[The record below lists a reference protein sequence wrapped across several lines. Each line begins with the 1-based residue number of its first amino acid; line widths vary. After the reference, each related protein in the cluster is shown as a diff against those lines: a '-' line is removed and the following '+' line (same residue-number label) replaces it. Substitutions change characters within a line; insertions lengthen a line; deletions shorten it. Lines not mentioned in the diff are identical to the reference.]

1 MAAMIVAGLTGSL
14 AMGKSE
20 TARMFASLGV
30 PVFDADAEVHR
41 LYTQGGAA
49 VEMIGARFPEAIVD
63 GAVDRRRLGEIVL
76 KDAAALR
83 AVEKL
88 VHPLV
93 RKAEAEFLS
102 KCRGEARPLA
112 VLDIPL
118 LFETGR
124 QRDVDRIIV
133 VSAPGDVQRSRALS
147 RPGMT
152 AEKFEALTARQVP
165 DAERRRQAHFIVDSS
180 QGLDQA
186 LAQVK
191 AIVAILMREAEAS

>member
-1 MAAMIVAGLTGSL
+1 MIVAGLTGSL

-41 LYTQGGAA
+41 LYAQGGAA

-63 GAVDRRRLGEIVL
+63 GAVDRLRLGEIVL
-76 KDAAALR
+76 KDSAALR

-88 VHPLV
+88 VHPLI
-93 RKAEAEFLS
+93 REAEAEFLR
-102 KCRGEARPLA
+102 KCCGEARPLA

-133 VSAPGDVQRSRALS
+133 VSAPADEQRSRALS

-152 AEKFEALTARQVP
+152 AEKFEAIVARQVP

-180 QGLDQA
+180 QGFDQA

>member
-1 MAAMIVAGLTGSL
+1 MAAVIVAGLTGSI

-30 PVFDADAEVHR
+30 PVFDADAEVHS
-41 LYTQGGAA
+41 LYTKGGAA
-49 VEMIGARFPEAIVD
+49 VAAIAARFPEAIVD
-63 GAVDRRRLGEIVL
+63 RAIDRRLLGELVL
-76 KDAAALR
+76 RDPEALQ
-83 AVEKL
+83 ALETL

-93 RKAEAEFLS
+93 RKKEAEFLR
-102 KCRGEARPLA
+102 KCRSDGKPLV

-118 LFETGR
+118 LFESGR
-124 QRDVDRIIV
+124 QHDVDRIIV
-133 VSAPGDVQRSRALS
+133 VSAPDDVQRSRALA

-152 AEKFEALTARQVP
+152 AEKFEAIAARQVP
-165 DAERRRQAHFIVDSS
+165 DAEKRRQAHFIVDSS

-191 AIVAILMREAEAS
+191 TIVATLIREAGAS

>member
-1 MAAMIVAGLTGSL
+1 MIVAGLTGSL

-20 TARMFASLGV
+20 TARMFASLGI

-41 LYTQGGAA
+41 LYAQGGAA

-93 RKAEAEFLS
+93 RNAEAEFLR

-133 VSAPGDVQRSRALS
+133 VSAPADVQRSRALT

-152 AEKFEALTARQVP
+152 AEKFEAIAARQVP